1 MTVKID
7 VKGPIISD
15 GNSAFYEYF
24 NLPYTSP
31 SVINDELSGQTADVE
46 LIINSNG
53 GDVYAA
59 SDIWTSLK
67 SYSGKITAKIYG
79 MAASAASVI
88 AMGADTLEMS
98 PTARMMI
105 HNSST
110 YGEGDHND
118 LEKISEVLKGTDKS
132 IAQAYMS
139 KTGKSEEEILNI
151 MAQTIFYTAD
161 EALEA
166 GLIDSMINFDGEATD
181 EAPLFANSDA
191 EMIPQNVI
199 DKFTTAILDS
209 DKKVPV
215 SDDLVKNIADA
226 VAKRLKNVDTHKP
239 KNEQVNIDPF
249 VF

>member
-1 MTVKID
+1 MKID

-15 GNSAFYEYF
+15 ENSAFYDYF

-31 SVINDELSGQTADVE
+31 SVINDELSGKTDDIE
-46 LIINSNG
+46 LVINSNG

-67 SYSGKITAKIYG
+67 SYSGKVTAKIYG

-110 YGEGDHND
+110 YGEGNHND
-118 LEKISEVLKGTDKS
+118 FDKISDVLKGTDKS
-132 IAQAYMS
+132 IAQAYMD
-139 KTGKSEEEILNI
+139 KTGKSEEEILDI
-151 MAQTIFYTAD
+151 MAQTTFYTAD

-166 GLIDSMINFDGEATD
+166 GLIDSVINFKNDNAE
-181 EAPLFANSDA
+181 EAPLFENSNSG
-191 EMIPQNVI
+191 MIPQTVI
-199 DKFTTAILDS
+199 DKFTTVALGAPI
-209 DKKVPV
+209 

>member
-15 GNSAFYEYF
+15 GNSAFYDYF

-31 SVINDELSGQTADVE
+31 SVINDELSGKTDDIE

-67 SYSGKITAKIYG
+67 SYSGKVTAKIYG

-110 YGEGDHND
+110 YGEGNHND
-118 LEKISEVLKGTDKS
+118 FDKISDVLKGTDKS
-132 IAQAYMS
+132 IAQAYME
-139 KTGKSEEEILNI
+139 KTGKSEKEVLDI
-151 MAQTIFYTAD
+151 MAKTSFYTAD

-166 GLIDSMINFDGEATD
+166 GLIDSVINFKNDNTE
-181 EAPLFANSDA
+181 EAPLFENSNSG
-191 EMIPQNVI
+191 MIPQTVI
-199 DKFTTAILDS
+199 DKFTTAALDA
-209 DKKVPV
+209 PI

-239 KNEQVNIDPF
+239 KNEQVDIDPF

>member
-15 GNSAFYEYF
+15 ENSAFYDYF

-31 SVINDELSGQTADVE
+31 SVINDELSGKTDDIE
-46 LIINSNG
+46 LVINSNG

-67 SYSGKITAKIYG
+67 SYSGKVTAKIYG

-110 YGEGDHND
+110 YGEGNHND
-118 LEKISEVLKGTDKS
+118 FDKISDVLKGTDKS
-132 IAQAYMS
+132 IAQAYMD
-139 KTGKSEEEILNI
+139 KTGKSEEEILDI
-151 MAQTIFYTAD
+151 MAQTTFYTAD

-166 GLIDSMINFDGEATD
+166 GLIDSVINFKNDNAE
-181 EAPLFANSDA
+181 EAPLFENSNSG
-191 EMIPQNVI
+191 MIPQTVI
-199 DKFTTAILDS
+199 DKFTTVALGAPI
-209 DKKVPV
+209 

-226 VAKRLKNVDTHKP
+226 VAKSLKNVDTHKL

>member
-15 GNSAFYEYF
+15 ENSAFYDYF

-31 SVINDELSGQTADVE
+31 SVINDELSGKTDDIE
-46 LIINSNG
+46 LVINSNG

-67 SYSGKITAKIYG
+67 SYSGKVTAKIYG

-110 YGEGDHND
+110 YGEGNHND
-118 LEKISEVLKGTDKS
+118 FDKISDVLKGTDKS
-132 IAQAYMS
+132 IAQAYMD
-139 KTGKSEEEILNI
+139 KTGKSEEEILDI
-151 MAQTIFYTAD
+151 MAQTTFYTAD

-166 GLIDSMINFDGEATD
+166 GLIDSVINFKNDNAE
-181 EAPLFANSDA
+181 EAPLFENSNSG
-191 EMIPQNVI
+191 MIPQTVI
-199 DKFTTAILDS
+199 DKFTTVALGAPI
-209 DKKVPV
+209 

>member
-7 VKGPIISD
+7 IKGPIISD
-15 GNSAFYEYF
+15 ENSAFYDYF

-31 SVINDELSGQTADVE
+31 SVINNELSGKTDEVE

-67 SYSGKITAKIYG
+67 SYSGKVTAKIYG

-110 YGEGDHND
+110 YGEGNHNNFD
-118 LEKISEVLKGTDKS
+118 KISDVLKGTDKS
-132 IAQAYMS
+132 IAQAYMG
-139 KTGKSEEEILNI
+139 KTGKSEKEVLDI
-151 MAQTIFYTAD
+151 MAKTSFYTAD

-166 GLIDSMINFDGEATD
+166 GLIDSVINFKNDNTE
-181 EAPLFANSDA
+181 EAPLFENSNSG
-191 EMIPQNVI
+191 MIPQTVI
-199 DKFTTAILDS
+199 DKFATVALDAPIS
-209 DKKVPV
+209 
-215 SDDLVKNIADA
+215 SDLVKDVADE
-226 VAKRLKNVDTHKP
+226 VVKKLKNVDTHKS

>member
-110 YGEGDHND
+110 YGEGNHND
-118 LEKISEVLKGTDKS
+118 FDKISDVLKGTDKS
-132 IAQAYMS
+132 IAQAYMG
-139 KTGKSEEEILNI
+139 KTGKSEKEVLNI
-151 MAQTIFYTAD
+151 MAKTSFYTAD
-161 EALEA
+161 EL
-166 GLIDSMINFDGEATD
+166 LIML
-181 EAPLFANSDA
+181 PLMDA
-191 EMIPQNVI
+191 RI
-199 DKFTTAILDS
+199 F
-209 DKKVPV
+209 KK
-215 SDDLVKNIADA
+215 I
-226 VAKRLKNVDTHKP
+226 
-239 KNEQVNIDPF
+239 IFCPF
-249 VF
+249 

>member
-7 VKGPIISD
+7 IKGPIISD
-15 GNSAFYEYF
+15 ENSAFYDYF

-31 SVINDELSGQTADVE
+31 SVINNELSGKTDEVE

-67 SYSGKITAKIYG
+67 SYSGKVTAKIYG

-110 YGEGDHND
+110 YGEGNHND
-118 LEKISEVLKGTDKS
+118 FDKISDVLKGTDKS
-132 IAQAYMS
+132 IAQAYMG
-139 KTGKSEEEILNI
+139 KTGKSEKEVLDI
-151 MAQTIFYTAD
+151 MAKTSFYTAD

-166 GLIDSMINFDGEATD
+166 GLIDSVINFKNDNTE
-181 EAPLFANSDA
+181 EAPLFENSNSG
-191 EMIPQNVI
+191 MIPQTVI
-199 DKFTTAILDS
+199 DKFATVTLDAPIS
-209 DKKVPV
+209 
-215 SDDLVKNIADA
+215 SDLVKDVADE
-226 VAKRLKNVDTHKP
+226 VVKKLKNADTHKS